1 MLRLKGQDLKNVEA
15 HMVKVGADE
24 QMFLS
29 AWTSVIFETVSLHH
43 SHQSF
48 KVLMFPKNSLYT
60 PVNK

>member
-1 MLRLKGQDLKNVEA
+1 MLLLKEVPGFEECRA
-15 HMVKVGADE
+15 HMVKVAADE

-48 KVLMFPKNSLYT
+48 KVTDVS
-60 PVNK
+60 